1 MEKKKLDMHGFLYP
15 MPMVIV
21 GADVGGKANFMA
33 VAWVTRTNYAPP
45 RIGVALG
52 KMHHTNAGIR
62 EHGEFSVNVPHEGMR
77 LVTDHLGLSSGAKE
91 DKSGLFEVFRGQLAH
106 APMVAECPLAMAC
119 RVVHTVDQPSNEFFI
134 GEIVETWCTPECLT
148 DGKPD
153 IAKIRPFTLTMPDNR
168 YWAVGAQIGKAWSDG
183 RGFAKG

>member
-1 MEKKKLDMHGFLYP
+1 MEKTKIGPHGFLYP

-21 GADVGGKANFMA
+21 GADVGGKSNFMA

-52 KMHHTNAGIR
+52 KMHHTNTGIR
-62 EHGEFSVNVPHEGMR
+62 EHQEFSVNVPHEGMR
-77 LVTDHLGLSSGAKE
+77 VVTDHIGLATGAKA

-106 APMVAECPLAMAC
+106 APMIAECPLTMEC
-119 RVVHTVDQPSNEFFI
+119 RVVQTVDQPSNEFFI
-134 GEIVETWCTPECLT
+134 GEIVETYCNPDCLA

-153 IAKIRPFTLTMPDNR
+153 IARLKPFTLTMPDNR
-168 YWAVGAQIGKAWSDG
+168 FWAVGAQIGKAWSDG
-183 RGFAKG
+183 RGYGND

>member
-1 MEKKKLDMHGFLYP
+1 MEKKQLDTPGFLYP

-52 KMHHTNAGIR
+52 KMHYTNVGIR
-62 EHGEFSVNVPHEGMR
+62 EHQEFSVNVPHEGMR
-77 LVTDHLGLSSGAKE
+77 VVTDHLGLSSGSKV
-91 DKSGLFEVFRGQLAH
+91 DKDGLFDVFRGRLAH
-106 APMVAECPLAMAC
+106 APMIAECPLTMEC
-119 RVVHTVDQPSNEFFI
+119 RVVQTVDQPSNEFFI
-134 GEIVETWCTPECLT
+134 GEIVETYCSPDCLA

-153 IAKIRPFTLTMPDNR
+153 IARIKPFTLTMPDNR
-168 YWAVGAQIGKAWSDG
+168 FWAVGQQIGKAWSDG
-183 RGFAKG
+183 RGFDKR